1 MGTHLARPAA
11 KAPATAATRGCRV
24 HTASYGGKKAIL
36 VRSEVSS
43 QVRYTV
49 LTVLAG
55 FETSMLANYV
65 KAHAPGGS
73 SIGEFA
79 TEDAALAKARELC
92 PTAAAPPRG
101 DKSSAG

>member
-1 MGTHLARPAA
+1 
-11 KAPATAATRGCRV
+11 V
-24 HTASYGGKKAIL
+24 QTASYGGKKAIL

-101 DKSSAG
+101 GKSSAG